1 MYKYY
6 NKNGY
11 KIMKYEFDSISDF
24 IDYLDTHKVNAN
36 IFGSNPK
43 SETGNYDF
51 CKTHSLEEAK
61 QFWISRR
68 F

>member
-11 KIMKYEFDSISDF
+11 KIMEYEFDSISEF
-24 IDYLDTHKVNAN
+24 IDYLDDNKVDTS
-36 IFGSNPK
+36 IFGKYPK
-43 SETGNYDF
+43 SESGTYEF

-61 QFWISRR
+61 QLWVR
-68 F
+68 